1 VTYLALALAGALLVG
16 AIILWVY
23 TVRDLFRRRDLTT
36 FQRVMWLVVIIVAP
50 FLGVLIY
57 WLLKPRSPG

>member
-1 VTYLALALAGALLVG
+1 MTYLALALAGALLVG